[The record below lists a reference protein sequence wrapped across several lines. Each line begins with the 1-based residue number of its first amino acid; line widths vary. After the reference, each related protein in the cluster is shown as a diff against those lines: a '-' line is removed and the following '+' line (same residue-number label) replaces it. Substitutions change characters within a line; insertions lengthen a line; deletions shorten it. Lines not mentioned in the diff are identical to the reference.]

1 MDASLY
7 EEEQRFPAW
16 IYAVSGAVLVVAL
29 VLSYRSGHE
38 DFWALVLIAAVIV
51 VSLWLFSRFHV
62 VVTESELRFGF
73 RVFKKTIPLS
83 VIEIGEIR
91 DITFWHGIGI
101 HYLRGTAIW
110 NAKLGRG
117 LQVSDGKR
125 RYLVGSDQPERLQ
138 SVLYERKAAMVRTS

>member
-1 MDASLY
+1 METISY
-7 EEEQRFPAW
+7 EERQSFPAW
-16 IYAVSGAVLVVAL
+16 ILVFCALILIAALVPAFRAGRDELWAVAL
-29 VLSYRSGHE
+29 V
-38 DFWALVLIAAVIV
+38 AVV
-51 VSLWLFSRFHV
+51 TAVTLWLFARFHV
-62 VVTESELRFGF
+62 IVTNHDLRFGF
-73 RVFKKTIPLS
+73 RVFERRLPLER
-83 VIEIGEIR
+83 IQIGEIR

-138 SVLYERKAAMVRTS
+138 SVLYERKAAMARTS